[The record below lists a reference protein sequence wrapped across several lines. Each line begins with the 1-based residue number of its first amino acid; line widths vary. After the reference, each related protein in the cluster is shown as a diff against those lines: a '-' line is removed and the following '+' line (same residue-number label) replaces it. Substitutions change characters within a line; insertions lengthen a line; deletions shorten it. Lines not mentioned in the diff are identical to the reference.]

1 MTPRAQRRQDGLLR
15 ITAPIS
21 AAVLAVAAASL
32 VPNAGRVSAAAF
44 AGSVAALAVATVA
57 IGFVFSPWC
66 RDDRA
71 ALLAF
76 LAAGAAGSVLAALL
90 PASPAFVIAF
100 LALAGLGMSELPIWP
115 FAAAAVV
122 FAAMSSATPRSS
134 AACWTR
140 WPAASGWP
148 WQASRPRLAQPRLA
162 QSQPAPEPPPRTR
175 TPVS

>member
-32 VPNAGRVSAAAF
+32 VANAGRVSPAAF

-57 IGFVFSPWC
+57 IGFLFSPWC

-76 LAAGAAGSVLAALL
+76 LAAGAAGSVLAGLL
-90 PASPAFVIAF
+90 PPR
-100 LALAGLGMSELPIWP
+100 
-115 FAAAAVV
+115 
-122 FAAMSSATPRSS
+122 PRSFS
-134 AACWTR
+134 PSWP
-140 WPAASGWP
+140 WPAWACPSCPSGRSP
-148 WQASRPRLAQPRLA
+148 RPRWCSR
-162 QSQPAPEPPPRTR
+162 R
-175 TPVS
+175 